1 MATFE
6 AFVKALEINMNGE
19 VKEITRST
27 GEVYTGLIVGEG
39 NIRPTINLDGLYKD
53 TNGNVGEALEYIEQ
67 TLKKDHFFKGDP
79 SIIMK
84 SYETAKEYITMR
96 LVAKKN
102 IPNKA
107 IYIPYFDMRI
117 IFAAVFYIDEDQWG
131 AVIINESLAETWGV
145 TAKQLLEGAEETTP
159 KLLEAKVLS
168 IAEILGMPLDIA
180 SPFDVLTNT
189 NKMFGA
195 ATILYEGML
204 EQIAETKGSNFYII
218 PSSVHE
224 VLILPYDDF
233 ISKADL
239 INTIGLVNNDVIEPN
254 QFLSN
259 SLFYYD
265 RKAKE
270 VRIAS

>member
-1 MATFE
+1 
-6 AFVKALEINMNGE
+6 
-19 VKEITRST
+19 
-27 GEVYTGLIVGEG
+27 
-39 NIRPTINLDGLYKD
+39 
-53 TNGNVGEALEYIEQ
+53 
-67 TLKKDHFFKGDP
+67 
-79 SIIMK
+79 
-84 SYETAKEYITMR
+84 MR

-102 IPNKA
+102 IPEKA

-117 IFAAVFYIDEDQWG
+117 IFAVVFYIDEDQRG
-131 AVIINESLAETWGV
+131 TVIIDESLAETWGV

-239 INTIGLVNNDVIEPN
+239 INIIGLVNNDVIEPN